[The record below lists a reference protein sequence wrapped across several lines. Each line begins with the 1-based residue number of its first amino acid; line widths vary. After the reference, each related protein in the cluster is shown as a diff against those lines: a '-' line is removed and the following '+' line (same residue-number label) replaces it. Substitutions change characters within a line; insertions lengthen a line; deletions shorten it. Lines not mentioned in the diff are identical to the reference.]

1 MSAQHHPHPLPEN
14 YRQAAAA
21 AKAWPFA
28 EARKLSLRL
37 KREQTQQSSAL
48 KRIVRFQTGYGPS
61 GLPHI
66 GTFGEVLRTSMVRN
80 AFAVLE
86 PDVESELV
94 CFSDDMDGLRKIPET
109 ISNPESLRPHLG
121 KPLSAVPDP
130 FGCCSSYAQH
140 NNKALEKFLDDFGF
154 TYTFQS
160 ATEGYRSGKF
170 DRGLQRM
177 LECYQPVLALMQ
189 ASLGEERKQSYSPFL
204 PLCPESGVVLQVP
217 VEEVD
222 ATKGTIL
229 YRHLDGSLRETSVFG
244 GKCKLQWKPD
254 WAMRWFV
261 LDIDYEMYGKDLIPS
276 AEMSQQILRLMSKNT
291 PPAGFAYEL
300 FLDEKGEKISKSR
313 GNGLTIE
320 QWLTYASADSLAY
333 YMYKKPKTA
342 KRLFFDCIPRCL
354 DEYLGDRRRFDKT
367 SEAQEKVENPVFHIE
382 LLAPHPPRLQAI
394 VAMRQTRIEGA
405 HAFHQSCH
413 DFALDAVVQVA
424 RFDRI
429 AEAAPLVL
437 QCLVLGK
444 RVRDRRQKGKVGSQ
458 SFPQGMR
465 GIAAN
470 ARLFVRKLV
479 QHFRQDDIFLPDAKA
494 HQSFALV
501 VERNPGKAR
510 RQRLLCKQRLH
521 VFRKLIRL
529 ETTQGLKPR
538 GVARQTRIVR
548 ARFPQRVVVQAVQ
561 LQREEKNRLLNV
573 GQLLLQP
580 LTKARDRP
588 LAQILRMLQKG
599 EDAQARDT
607 LLQTLVL
614 AHGTPQG
621 YGRKGREPSFVRS

>member
-86 PDVESELV
+86 PDLESELV

-140 NNKALEKFLDDFGF
+140 NNKALKKFLDDFGF

-354 DEYLGDRRRFDKT
+354 DEYLGDRRRFDKA

-382 LLAPHPPRLQAI
+382 RQVLSTVPESASFSLLQNLVSAVGLQS
-394 VAMRQTRIEGA
+394 R
-405 HAFHQSCH
+405 
-413 DFALDAVVQVA
+413 ALEQDKIHTAWM
-424 RFDRI
+424 
-429 AEAAPLVL
+429 PL
-437 QCLVLGK
+437 
-444 RVRDRRQKGKVGSQ
+444 
-458 SFPQGMR
+458 
-465 GIAAN
+465 
-470 ARLFVRKLV
+470 
-479 QHFRQDDIFLPDAKA
+479 
-494 HQSFALV
+494 
-501 VERNPGKAR
+501 
-510 RQRLLCKQRLH
+510 
-521 VFRKLIRL
+521 
-529 ETTQGLKPR
+529 
-538 GVARQTRIVR
+538 
-548 ARFPQRVVVQAVQ
+548 
-561 LQREEKNRLLNV
+561 LQRELEAGGDDLSAS
-573 GQLLLQP
+573 
-580 LTKARDRP
+580 ARDTIQRLWDYALAYDRDFVRP
-588 LAQILRMLQKG
+588 SCAPRAPAPSEKVAIDKLIANLQELPADAALEEIQKVVYAVGCEEGYEDKLRAWFEMLYEVLLGQSTGPRFASFLKIYGLEAGIAMLQK
-599 EDAQARDT
+599 AAR
-607 LLQTLVL
+607 
-614 AHGTPQG
+614 
-621 YGRKGREPSFVRS
+621 S